1 MAETPTTTSTVN
13 AQAAQ
18 DVRRQKIARV
28 FSFAAI
34 GVGILSLGIL
44 WNQLQRYPRTDDA
57 YVRANTIGMA
67 PRVFGQIVEL
77 PIKDNQIVHVGDL
90 LYRMDP
96 RPYEIALARAQAQLA
111 VVEFDVKA
119 LADSVQVAQSKIETS
134 NAEVNRAESEIVR
147 RKADVVATQARADY
161 AADYLSRVK
170 PLLEQE
176 FITADRV
183 ALAQSDME
191 AAKAAVAAA
200 NAGVASAEASLVAAK
215 TSVTSAKSEENKARN
230 ALAQVGDVNV
240 RVAAARVE
248 VDDAKLNLYYCEV
261 RASVEGWVTNLN
273 TNVGAFVKVG
283 DTLFSI
289 VQNTEWWVM
298 ANFLETEIEQIRVG
312 QEVAV
317 YIYAYPGHRFKGTV
331 QGIGWALYQ
340 ANGATQQSLPD
351 VKPTLNWVRLAQRFP
366 VRITLAPFEEQ
377 YPYRMGATVTAIV
390 KTEGRNPILQ
400 QLGLMG
406 SPFKAASDTFPE
418 SGSGPTNP
426 STAAPNSS
434 EAPNSKP

>member
-1 MAETPTTTSTVN
+1 MAETPTITSTVN
-13 AQAAQ
+13 AQSAQ

-28 FSFAAI
+28 ISFVSI
-34 GVGILSLGIL
+34 GLCVLSLGIL

-134 NAEVNRAESEIVR
+134 NAEVNRAEAEIVR

-161 AADYLSRVK
+161 AADYLARVK

-215 TSVTSAKSEENKARN
+215 TSVTSAKSEENKSRN

-366 VRITLAPFEEQ
+366 VRITLAPFDET

-390 KTEGRNPILQ
+390 KTDGRNPILE

-406 SPFKAASDTFPE
+406 SPFKAGPDTFPD
-418 SGSGPTNP
+418 SGSGPTDA
-426 STAAPNSS
+426 STTAPKL
-434 EAPNSKP
+434 KP

>member
-1 MAETPTTTSTVN
+1 
-13 AQAAQ
+13 
-18 DVRRQKIARV
+18 
-28 FSFAAI
+28 
-34 GVGILSLGIL
+34 
-44 WNQLQRYPRTDDA
+44 
-57 YVRANTIGMA
+57 
-67 PRVFGQIVEL
+67 
-77 PIKDNQIVHVGDL
+77 
-90 LYRMDP
+90 MDP

-119 LADSVQVAQSKIETS
+119 LADSVQVAQAKIETS
-134 NAEVNRAESEIVR
+134 NAEVRRAEAEIVR

-215 TSVTSAKSEENKARN
+215 TSVTSAKSEENKSRN
-230 ALAQVGDVNV
+230 ALAQIGDVNV

-366 VRITLAPFEEQ
+366 VRITLAPFDET

-390 KTEGRNPILQ
+390 KTDGRNPILE

-406 SPFKAASDTFPE
+406 SPFKAGPDTFPE
-418 SGSGPTNP
+418 SGSGPTDA
-426 STAAPNSS
+426 SSAAPKSQ
-434 EAPNSKP
+434 P